1 MQNRTSTAALL
12 LALLACIAPTAQAF
26 DIGQAAHLV
35 RMLDRGHEGGRERST
50 GQTEVSLPRGNGTF
64 AECLEHFANR
74 VPPRVPNTEERR
86 ARPLCFDGFAVLHS
100 GKTKTPIYA
109 AAVLNRERILAG
121 RKQERTNLFFA
132 DARLP
137 ARERANLED
146 YRGSGFDRGHNA
158 PAADMGSAQGVAQSF
173 SLANMMPQAPKN
185 NQGPWADI
193 EQATRKYILRAK
205 GDVYVVTGSLLLPG
219 ECQYALPNCQ
229 IGNGVTVPS
238 HIFKLVYDPSTER
251 AWAHWLPNTDD
262 ARPSKPIRYE
272 ELVARTGIEFLP
284 GIHPRN

>member
-1 MQNRTSTAALL
+1 MEKRNSTAASL
-12 LALLACIAPTAQAF
+12 LALLGCIATTAQAF
-26 DIGQAAHLV
+26 DTERVAQLA

-50 GQTEVSLPRGNGTF
+50 GQTEVSLPRGDGTF
-64 AECLEHFANR
+64 AACLEHFANG
-74 VPPRVPNTEERR
+74 VPPRVRNAEASR

-100 GKTKTPIYA
+100 GQTKTPIYA
-109 AAVLNRERILAG
+109 AAVLNRDRILAA
-121 RKQERTNLFFA
+121 RKQERTNIFFA

-137 ARERANLED
+137 ARERASLED
-146 YRGSGFDRGHNA
+146 YRGSGFDRGHNV
-158 PAADMGSAQGVAQSF
+158 PAADLATQRGVAQSF
-173 SLANMMPQAPKN
+173 SLANMMPQAPQN
-185 NQGPWADI
+185 NQGPWAEI

-205 GDVYVVTGSLLLPG
+205 GDVYVITGSLLLPG
-219 ECQYALPNCQ
+219 QCHYALPNCQ

-238 HIFKLVYDPSTER
+238 HMFKLVYDPSTER

-262 ARPSKPIRYE
+262 ARPRKPIRYE

>member
-1 MQNRTSTAALL
+1 MPKRISTVALL
-12 LALLACIAPTAQAF
+12 FALLGCVAPTAQAF
-26 DIGQAAHLV
+26 DIGQAGHLMK
-35 RMLDRGHEGGRERST
+35 MLDRGLEGGRERST
-50 GQTEVSLPRGNGTF
+50 RQREVSLPRGNGTF
-64 AECLEHFANR
+64 AACLEHFANG
-74 VPPRVPNTEERR
+74 VPPRVPNAEARR

-100 GKTKTPIYA
+100 GQTKTPIYA
-109 AAVLNRERILAG
+109 AAVLNRERILAA

-146 YRGSGFDRGHNA
+146 YRGSGFDRGHNV
-158 PAADMGSAQGVAQSF
+158 PAADLATAAGGAQSF

-205 GDVYVVTGSLLLPG
+205 GDVYVFTGSLLLPG
-219 ECQYALPNCQ
+219 ECQYPLRKCQ

-251 AWAHWLPNTDD
+251 AWAHWLQNTDE
-262 ARPSKPIRYE
+262 ARPNKPIRYD
-272 ELVARTGIEFLP
+272 ELVAWTGIEFLP